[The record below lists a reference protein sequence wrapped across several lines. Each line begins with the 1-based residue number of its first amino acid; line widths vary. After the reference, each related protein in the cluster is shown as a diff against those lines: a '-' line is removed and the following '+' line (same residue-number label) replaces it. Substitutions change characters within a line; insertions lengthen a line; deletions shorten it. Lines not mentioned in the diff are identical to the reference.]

1 MEEIHE
7 KTGATSGPKGL
18 LLIILAL
25 SGALHYINY
34 QEFRSFLEQWVVVNK
49 KMHNHCTGYP

>member
-34 QEFRSFLEQWVVVNK
+34 QEFRFLS
-49 KMHNHCTGYP
+49 